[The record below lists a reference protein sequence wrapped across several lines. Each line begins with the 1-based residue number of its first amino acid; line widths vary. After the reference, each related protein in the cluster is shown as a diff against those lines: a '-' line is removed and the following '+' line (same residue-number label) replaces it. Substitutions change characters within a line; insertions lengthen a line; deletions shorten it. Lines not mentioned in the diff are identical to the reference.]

1 MKDVIE
7 QIEGSRQDLQKTLE
21 QQIHHLEDIERTQR
35 KMMVDKDGTV
45 RNIATLRGALQAY
58 EQSLILIKKAEG
70 SEASDETGEDA

>member
-21 QQIHHLEDIERTQR
+21 QQIHVLEDIERAQR
-35 KMMVDKDGTV
+35 KLVVDKDSTI
-45 RNIATLRGALQAY
+45 RTIATLRGALQAY

-70 SEASDETGEDA
+70 SEPSEETGEDA